1 MAEWF
6 FTPLVCL
13 TPHWVEDTGSW
24 RKLWTHDR
32 YMTIASTRE
41 TTRMAMTATCRGWR
55 DGCLK
60 ASNVA
65 VSLPTETV
73 IEVTA
78 VNNAVSSLK
87 GLVRTGVAA
96 WTPTFVR
103 IVGRHWLGSS
113 GGCNVLLQQGW
124 CFSRRSSHVTKA
136 WKTGSSS
143 RHSGASSGT
152 AGESRAHGTD
162 VKSAAVNSGVWVS
175 SSRPAG
181 LPATRIRGSCCS
193 SAIYIKTLARAFCD
207 DDRRSWVS
215 AVANMYWQQ
224 TQGPTCLTRP
234 QLKSTVLFSFFVVNE
249 AWHLA
254 LTLLM

>member
-1 MAEWF
+1 MSVRLSVMAEWF

-13 TPHWVEDTGSW
+13 TPHQVEDTGSW

-96 WTPTFVR
+96 WTLCSHRWQTLAGV
-103 IVGRHWLGSS
+103 VGRLQCPAATRLVFLSAVQPCYEGLEDRVIFKTFGSLV
-113 GGCNVLLQQGW
+113 GY
-124 CFSRRSSHVTKA
+124 SRGVESTWYRREV
-136 WKTGSSS
+136 SS
-143 RHSGASSGT
+143 RELWRVSVVFE
-152 AGESRAHGTD
+152 AG
-162 VKSAAVNSGVWVS
+162 
-175 SSRPAG
+175 
-181 LPATRIRGSCCS
+181 
-193 SAIYIKTLARAFCD
+193 
-207 DDRRSWVS
+207 RSPGDED
-215 AVANMYWQQ
+215 
-224 TQGPTCLTRP
+224 TGKL
-234 QLKSTVLFSFFVVNE
+234 LFVC
-249 AWHLA
+249 H
-254 LTLLM
+254 